1 MKCNKCGK
9 EIGNDM
15 LFCPYCGT
23 KQDLVNS
30 QDVAEKK
37 VRKTVKSKNN
47 SQGNGTSTNKNRNI
61 STLTAS
67 IGEDDNIIKEFA
79 IKVLKYMRRSRS
91 ERQIVIYTNK
101 CSQTIQYCKQNN
113 IDSDFEPYIFAE
125 ALRKLEEEKK
135 TTIYHIEAD
144 ELAKCIAENKDEFVM
159 RTEQS
164 EQAPKKE
171 SSSSIGKIFGWGIFI
186 AIFLMMKMCGGCNG
200 CESED
205 ENVIYESETWKCAAC
220 KKTFT
225 YYKDKYGE
233 HDSWHYWRDD
243 KICSNCYGFRKSV
256 NDALKKNNSPYADY
270 SY

>member
-1 MKCNKCGK
+1 MSKVKNITPEERENALALIRKMGLEETEQQINYYVRMQRDSKKHREEK
-9 EIGNDM
+9 E
-15 LFCPYCGT
+15 
-23 KQDLVNS
+23 
-30 QDVAEKK
+30 
-37 VRKTVKSKNN
+37 KSPENN
-47 SQGNGTSTNKNRNI
+47 SN
-61 STLTAS
+61 
-67 IGEDDNIIKEFA
+67 
-79 IKVLKYMRRSRS
+79 
-91 ERQIVIYTNK
+91 
-101 CSQTIQYCKQNN
+101 
-113 IDSDFEPYIFAE
+113 
-125 ALRKLEEEKK
+125 
-135 TTIYHIEAD
+135 
-144 ELAKCIAENKDEFVM
+144 
-159 RTEQS
+159 
-164 EQAPKKE
+164 
-171 SSSSIGKIFGWGIFI
+171 SSIGKIFGWGIFI